1 MTALFLY
8 TLVMKK
14 LDNGDKMIIASV
26 ILAIG
31 IAISAYFI
39 ANQKSELEK
48 CVDLHIKN
56 VPDYRGDRVYFCG
69 SYID

>member
-1 MTALFLY
+1 
-8 TLVMKK
+8 MKK

-39 ANQKSELEK
+39 ANPKSELEK
-48 CVDLHIKN
+48 CIDTFHETYTHNMEIKE
-56 VPDYRGDRVYFCG
+56 VRAMTYCSGMIRGK
-69 SYID
+69 

>member
-1 MTALFLY
+1 
-8 TLVMKK
+8 MKK

-39 ANQKSELEK
+39 ANPKSELDQ
-48 CVDLHIKN
+48 CVETFMKYEGAKDWQALRSCELIA
-56 VPDYRGDRVYFCG
+56 RGK
-69 SYID
+69 

>member
-1 MTALFLY
+1 
-8 TLVMKK
+8 MKK

-39 ANQKSELEK
+39 ANPKSELEK
-48 CVDLHIKN
+48 CMDTYKETITFEGEGTKEVRAMTYCSSMI
-56 VPDYRGDRVYFCG
+56 RGK
-69 SYID
+69 